1 MKYLQGL
8 FLAVVGA
15 FIFPFFIA
23 IIVNTG
29 ISPRTGF
36 VELAYIDAIFY
47 YAVALLMYI
56 IGYICVGDLER
67 FTIDKAVTSF
77 FGLALLYG
85 PVLVVLTYILNL
97 IFPIN

>member
-15 FIFPFFIA
+15 FVFPFFIA

-47 YAVALLMYI
+47 YTVALLMYI
-56 IGYICVGDLER
+56 IGYICVCDLER
-67 FTIDKAVTSF
+67 FTIDRAVASF

-85 PVLVVLTYILNL
+85 PALVVLTYILNL